1 MPTINRPK
9 RKPSNRK
16 QQRQQLYNNKQWKTL
31 SLWFRMENPICQMC
45 NEKLTSDVHHIL
57 SPFEQ
62 GISQAEA
69 MRRLLDPTNLICL
82 CRNCHNFIHGNV
94 KKKKD

>member
-16 QQRQQLYNNKQWKTL
+16 QQRQSLYNNKQWKAL
-31 SLWFRMENPICQMC
+31 SLYMRMENPICQKC
-45 NEKLTSDVHHIL
+45 NDALTEDVHHIL

-82 CRNCHNFIHGNV
+82 CRNCHNILHGNV
-94 KKKKD
+94 KKKK